1 MAQAI
6 HTGVKLS
13 DAVESNKQGNHLLT
27 AEQWQ
32 QKFHDQQQW
41 LVQMENLLLSCQ
53 IEINTNNVYM
63 PKFPVGEG
71 ETAENLLQQQVVA
84 GLQRRLNM
92 HTLPTQYVERMNYE
106 LHVIQSMGYS
116 DYFLIVADF
125 MRFAREA
132 QILTGPGRGSSA
144 SSLVAFA
151 LEITQVDPL
160 QYDLLF
166 ERFLNPER
174 ITLPDID
181 IDF

>member
-1 MAQAI
+1 MAHTNGNAI
-6 HTGVKLS
+6 TKLS
-13 DAVESNKQGNHLLT
+13 NRNQHKQCVY
-27 AEQWQ
+27 AEISGWRR
-32 QKFHDQQQW
+32 
-41 LVQMENLLLSCQ
+41 
-53 IEINTNNVYM
+53 
-63 PKFPVGEG
+63 
-71 ETAENLLQQQVVA
+71 ETAESLLQRQVVN

-92 HTLPTQYVERMNYE
+92 PTLPTHYVERVNYE

-125 MRFAREA
+125 MRFARES